1 MLFRISLAKSGHRA
15 EIMVALC
22 RLQKWTPLNPVQLNL
37 SCDLNRVTSFPR
49 AGRPKPQRQD
59 RLIGGRGLYM
69 NYSNIFRESSF
80 YPETSIL
87 LHIIRIIHMTF
98 RIMPEY
104 DRKGRASAG
113 AGSQATV
120 IRLPTDKELS
130 RLHLSEV

>member
-1 MLFRISLAKSGHRA
+1 
-15 EIMVALC
+15 
-22 RLQKWTPLNPVQLNL
+22 
-37 SCDLNRVTSFPR
+37 
-49 AGRPKPQRQD
+49 
-59 RLIGGRGLYM
+59 
-69 NYSNIFRESSF
+69 
-80 YPETSIL
+80 
-87 LHIIRIIHMTF
+87 MTF